1 MLPEEC
7 AASDPFDTVPLR
19 RMLRVIVVDDEP
31 DTVVTLLTLLRNE
44 GYDAKGFASGNAAL
58 DAVGTFD
65 PDVVIADI
73 AMPAVNGWDVART
86 IRHKMGK
93 ERPLLIAL
101 TGQYTKGADRILG
114 ELNGF
119 SHYLTKPYDPNALLA
134 LIAPLAGK

>member
-1 MLPEEC
+1 M
-7 AASDPFDTVPLR
+7 
-19 RMLRVIVVDDEP
+19 
-31 DTVVTLLTLLRNE
+31 TLLTLLRDE
-44 GYDAKGFASGNAAL
+44 GYDAKGFASGKAAL

-86 IRHKMGK
+86 IRRKMGN
-93 ERPLLIAL
+93 ERPVLIAL

-114 ELNGF
+114 ELSGF
-119 SHYLTKPYDPNALLA
+119 SHYLTKPCDPNALLA